1 MAPLTIE
8 RTAKAAAAVVFTGV
22 FVHTHNYAAI
32 YGVAVGCGPY
42 GWPLRIY
49 ALLALYKRIA
59 ELIKKKVSNTVRTSH
74 CTSHILLSFYS
85 LVRYCIPCLI
95 DRSQFLLMAEAN
107 VTNIWRTLVI
117 PCSVYFSPV
126 HFIICIYCTVHT
138 SIYCKLY
145 SSNMYN
151 CIELII
157 INHMSIYFL
166 YNFIC
171 V

>member
-8 RTAKAAAAVVFTGV
+8 RTATAAAAVVFTGV

-59 ELIKKKVSNTVRTSH
+59 ELIKKRYQIPYVLA
-74 CTSHILLSFYS
+74 IAPAISFYS

-95 DRSQFLLMAEAN
+95 DRSQFLLMAKAN

-117 PCSVYFSPV
+117 PFSVYFSPV

-145 SSNMYN
+145 SSNMYR
-151 CIELII
+151 
-157 INHMSIYFL
+157 IN
-166 YNFIC
+166 NN
-171 V
+171 